1 MLFYYLNKI
10 LLFVS
15 FQLSKHTAV
24 CSDHFVKDQDFIKKG
39 FCSRRYLK
47 DQAVPSVF
55 HWTKAVTERRSRKAD
70 TGNLSQ

>member
-1 MLFYYLNKI
+1 M
-10 LLFVS
+10 FVLS

-24 CSDHFVKDQDFIKKG
+24 CSDHFFKDQDFIKKG

-55 HWTKAVTERRSRKAD
+55 NWTKAVTERKNRKAVTD
-70 TGNLSQ
+70 